1 MSPYI
6 NHISVPTVNRI
17 YIDKEMEVVSLVRIV
32 FNACGKKEDEVKT
45 AAIKP
50 ITDIQ
55 FI

>member
-1 MSPYI
+1 M
-6 NHISVPTVNRI
+6 
-17 YIDKEMEVVSLVRIV
+17 DKEMEVVSFVRIV

-50 ITDIQ
+50 VTDIQ